1 MAFPPRQDHK
11 IPLAEAAAIT
21 KRYRD
26 GVAKGAEIAQMLPR
40 AVYESL
46 LKNPKVHG
54 LRTYYAR
61 ATDGKPQVVVVG
73 VDADGNDL
81 LEDGDIFERGFPCP
95 PFCSST
101 NPLNS

>member
-1 MAFPPRQDHK
+1 MAFPPNQDHK
-11 IPLAEAAAIT
+11 IPLAEAAAMT

-54 LRTYYAR
+54 VRTYYAR
-61 ATDGKPQVVVVG
+61 ATDGKLQVVVVG

-81 LEDGDIFERGFPCP
+81 LDNGGIIDRGFPCP
-95 PFCSST
+95 PVCGVA
-101 NPLNS
+101 NALNS